1 MLDKNRDYLCSI
13 NTYHQNKL
21 EHFHQ
26 PNQSSLLVFTNAVVY
41 CIFSCFKYSFYI
53 HNNDNDLIVA
63 NGSAGNGLSVILRC

>member
-1 MLDKNRDYLCSI
+1 MLDKNRDYLCPI

-26 PNQSSLLVFTNAVVY
+26 PTKAVFLVFTNAIVY

-63 NGSAGNGLSVILRC
+63 NGLERNAV